1 MVTAIKRMGTV
12 GKDGKIELYTPELME
27 GTKVEV
33 ILLVEPQDETEY
45 LLSNAANAKRLLDA
59 IANVEKGEGLVTFS
73 AEEWQHSKHLS
84 MSSSTGA
91 WNVAMGEINSDNPEK
106 QNLRRQRI
114 NQLFTTWA
122 VLDSEDE
129 QKEALKIIESVES
142 VSI

>member
-1 MVTAIKRMGTV
+1 MVTAIKQIGTV

-33 ILLVEPQDETEY
+33 ILLVDHQDETEY
-45 LLSNAANAKRLLDA
+45 LLSNAVNAKKLLEA
-59 IANVEKGEGLVTFS
+59 IANVEKGEGLATIS
-73 AEEWQHSKHLS
+73 DEEWHENYLS
-84 MSSSTGA
+84 NSSSA
-91 WNVAMGEINSDNPEK
+91 SVWDVAMSEINSGNPEQ
-106 QNLRRQRI
+106 QNLKRQRI

-129 QKEALKIIESVES
+129 QKEALKIIDSVEG